1 MVGESNLRRG
11 RRKEVRAAVENS
23 EATAA
28 YSAKFYKNMNK
39 LGENGE
45 EDSVAST
52 VTETEVTETVDDECI
67 PVIAVTPSDR
77 ATPDED
83 ERFEDTIFRMSW
95 TVKKTETRVEDCSPR
110 RDTPKV
116 LEYARKQRGLSE
128 PPTDRIRRARQE
140 LPAVLYWL

>member
-1 MVGESNLRRG
+1 MVGESTLRRG
-11 RRKEVRAAVENS
+11 RRKVVRAAVENA
-23 EATAA
+23 ETTAA
-28 YSAKFYKNMNK
+28 YSAKFYKNMSK

-67 PVIAVTPSDR
+67 PVAVTPSDR

-95 TVKKTETRVEDCSPR
+95 TVKKIETQVEDFSPR
-110 RDTPKV
+110 RGTPKV
-116 LEYARKQRGLSE
+116 LEYTRKQRGLSE